1 MEEEKSLI
9 QTASTNSL
17 TSSPTNDMAKIERAM
32 VSFGDGYKSN
42 VFDRYKKSMGIDKSV
57 AAKAPTFHDI
67 ANDYSEEAIVFWLRF
82 HIADTFAFLGIFDQ
96 SSKYQ
101 IRQTAELIIQHEIF
115 GQLTLQEFLC
125 FLTRFKRGDYGKIY
139 NSNRPNPQ
147 EFLQCLQ
154 PFWND
159 VSYWRGKQAE
169 KDRVERLSAERHSDQ
184 NITWEQYC
192 QEKNINKINPLERN
206 EK

>member
-1 MEEEKSLI
+1 MEEEKSLTTTGSANL
-9 QTASTNSL
+9 QTY
-17 TSSPTNDMAKIERAM
+17 SPTNDLARIEKAITA
-32 VSFGDGYKSN
+32 FGESYKHD
-42 VFDRYKKSMGIDKSV
+42 VFDKYKKSMGIERSV
-57 AAKAPTFHDI
+57 AVKAPTFHDV
-67 ANDYSEEAIVFWLRF
+67 ANKYSQEAIVFWLRY
-82 HIADTFAFLGIFDQ
+82 HIADTFVFLGIFDQ
-96 SSKYQ
+96 SSKTQ
-101 IRQTAELIIQHEIF
+101 IVQTAELIMQHEIF

-147 EFLQCLQ
+147 EFLRCLQ
-154 PFWND
+154 PFWNE
-159 VSYWRGKQAE
+159 VSYYRGKQEE
-169 KDRVERLSAERHSDQ
+169 KDRIDQLSADRHNSQ

>member
-1 MEEEKSLI
+1 
-9 QTASTNSL
+9 
-17 TSSPTNDMAKIERAM
+17 
-32 VSFGDGYKSN
+32 
-42 VFDRYKKSMGIDKSV
+42 MGIEKSV
-57 AAKAPTFHDI
+57 AAKAPTFHDV
-67 ANDYSEEAIVFWLRF
+67 ANIYSEEAVAFWLRF

-101 IRQTAELIIQHEIF
+101 IRQTAELILQHEIF

-125 FLTRFKRGDYGKIY
+125 FLTRFKRGDYGNIY
-139 NSNRPNPQ
+139 NTNRPNPQ
-147 EFLQCLQ
+147 EFLKCLQ

-206 EK
+206 EEYK